1 MPNTSPSTH
10 DNPLLQATTANAL
23 PSFSRIKPEHALPAM
38 EHLLSNNRQRI
49 NQLLKDINSG
59 TTPVS
64 WQALVTPME
73 AWDDDLSQ
81 AWSPISHM
89 NSVVSSD
96 ERRDAYNA
104 CLPLLSAYST
114 EMGQNQ
120 DLYKAYKKLAAS
132 EEFKTLNT
140 EQKTSIEHALRDFR
154 LAGIALEG
162 EKKTRY
168 GELKQRM
175 SELTSK
181 FGENVMDATQAWTKV
196 ITDKTELAGL
206 PDSALAL
213 AQQQLQQKAKDS
225 EANEAGYLFTLD
237 FPSYFPVLTYCENR
251 ELRHEMYKAYATRAS
266 DRYSESG
273 GDNKFDNSS
282 VMNEILALRHEL
294 SLLLD
299 FKNYAEYSVASKMA
313 NDPQQV
319 IDFLIDLAEKAVPQ
333 AQQEFSELKAYAKE
347 SFNID
352 TLEPWDISFYAEQLR
367 QHRYSISQELIRPY
381 LPIDTVLKGMF
392 ETVHRLYGINI
403 EEQTEFDTYHPDVRF
418 FHIQKDGEVIA
429 KFYFDLYAR
438 DKKRGGAWMDE
449 CRVRRTLENGALQLP
464 VAYLVCNFSPAVDG
478 KPALLTH
485 DELTTLFHEFGHG
498 LHHML
503 TQIKTAAVS
512 GINGVAW
519 DAVELPSQFMENWCW
534 EKEALAF
541 ISGHYETGESL
552 PDELLE
558 KMLAAKNFQSAM
570 IMARQLEFSLF
581 DFRMHREYQ
590 PELNAEEQ
598 MVYISSIIA
607 DVRSQVAVVPIVEY
621 NRFQNSFSHIF
632 AGGYAAGYYS
642 YKWAEVLSADAFS
655 RFEEE
660 GIFNTTTGQSF
671 LTEILQ
677 KGGSEEPAV
686 LFERFRGRAPTTDA
700 LLRHCGIE
708 THTQGAL

>member
-1 MPNTSPSTH
+1 MPNTSPSTD

-23 PSFSRIKPEHALPAM
+23 PSFSRIKAEHALPAM
-38 EHLLSNNRQRI
+38 EQLLNNNRQRI

-73 AWDDDLSQ
+73 AWDDELSQ
-81 AWSPISHM
+81 AWSPVSHM

-162 EKKTRY
+162 EKKSRY

-213 AQQQLQQKAKDS
+213 AQQQAKAK
-225 EANEAGYLFTLD
+225 EQEGYLFTLD

-266 DRYSESG
+266 DRYSESDG
-273 GDNKFDNSS
+273 NNKFDNSA

-294 SLLLD
+294 SQLLD
-299 FKNYAEYSVASKMA
+299 FNNYAEYSVATKMA

-319 IDFLIDLAEKAVPQ
+319 IDFLTDLAEKAVPQ
-333 AQQEFSELKAYAKE
+333 AQQEFSELKVYAKE

-403 EEQTEFDTYHPDVRF
+403 EEQTEFDSYHPDVRF

-449 CRVRRTLENGALQLP
+449 CRVRRTLESGALQLP

-541 ISGHYETGESL
+541 ISGHYETGEPL

-590 PELNAEEQ
+590 PELNAEQ
-598 MVYISSIIA
+598 QKNYISSIIE

-621 NRFQNSFSHIF
+621 NRFQNSFSHVF

-655 RFEEE
+655 RFEDE

-686 LFERFRGRAPTTDA
+686 LFERFRGRTPTTDA
-700 LLRHCGIE
+700 LLRHCGID

>member
-1 MPNTSPSTH
+1 MPNTSPSTN
-10 DNPLLQATTANAL
+10 DNPLLQATTVNAL

-38 EHLLSNNRQRI
+38 EHLLNNNRQRI

-73 AWDDDLSQ
+73 AWDDELSQ
-81 AWSPISHM
+81 AWSPVSHM

-162 EKKTRY
+162 EQKSRY

-213 AQQQLQQKAKDS
+213 AQQQAKAK
-225 EANEAGYLFTLD
+225 EQEGYLFTLD

-273 GDNKFDNSS
+273 GDNKFDNSG

-294 SLLLD
+294 SQLLD
-299 FKNYAEYSVASKMA
+299 FNNYAEYSVASKMA

-319 IDFLIDLAEKAVPQ
+319 IDFLTDLAEKAVPQ
-333 AQQEFSELKAYAKE
+333 AKQEFSELKAYAKE

-541 ISGHYETGESL
+541 ISGHYETGEPL

-598 MVYISSIIA
+598 NNYINSIIE

-655 RFEEE
+655 RFEDE

-677 KGGSEEPAV
+677 KGGSEEPAI

-700 LLRHCGIE
+700 LLSHCGIDS
-708 THTQGAL
+708 HTQGAL

>member
-590 PELNAEEQ
+590 PEINAEEQ

>member
-1 MPNTSPSTH
+1 MS
-10 DNPLLQATTANAL
+10 NPLLQPVSANSL
-23 PSFSRIKPEHALPAM
+23 PLFSQIKAEHAQPAM
-38 EHLLSNNRQRI
+38 EQLLASNRERI
-49 NQLLKDINSG
+49 NTLLAAINSG
-59 TTPVS
+59 ETPVS
-64 WQALVTPME
+64 WEALVTPME
-73 AWDDDLSQ
+73 AWDDELSQ
-81 AWSPISHM
+81 AWSPVSHM
-89 NSVVSSD
+89 NSVVNSD
-96 ERRDAYNA
+96 ELRDAYNA

-120 DLYKAYKKLAAS
+120 DLYKAYKKLADS
-132 EEFKTLNT
+132 DEFANLST
-140 EQKTSIEHALRDFR
+140 EQKTAIEHALRDFR

-162 EKKTRY
+162 EKKARY
-168 GELKQRM
+168 GEIKQRL

-196 ITDKTELAGL
+196 ITDKAELAGL

-213 AQQQLQQKAKDS
+213 AQQQAESKDK
-225 EANEAGYLFTLD
+225 EGYLFTLD

-251 ELRHEMYKAYATRAS
+251 ELRHEMYKAYLTRAS

-273 GDNKFDNSS
+273 GDNKFDNAE

-294 SLLLD
+294 ANLLD
-299 FKNYAEYSVASKMA
+299 FNNYAEYSVASKMA
-313 NDPQQV
+313 EEPQQV
-319 IDFLIDLAEKAVPQ
+319 IDFLQDLANKAVPQ
-333 AQQEFSELKAYAKE
+333 AKQEFTELSAYAKE
-347 SFNID
+347 TFGFDN
-352 TLEPWDISFYAEQLR
+352 LEPWDVSYCAEQLR
-367 QHRYSISQELIRPY
+367 QHKYSISQELIRPY
-381 LPIDTVLKGMF
+381 LPIDTALKGMF
-392 ETVHRLYGINI
+392 ETVTRLYGIKI
-403 EEQTEFDTYHPDVRF
+403 EEQNSFDTYHDDVRF
-418 FHIQKDGEVIA
+418 FHIEKDGELIA
-429 KFYFDLYAR
+429 KFYLDLYAR

-449 CRVRRTLENGALQLP
+449 CRVRRETAQGLQLP
-464 VAYLVCNFSPAVDG
+464 VAYLVCNFSPAVGD
-478 KPALLTH
+478 KPALLTS

-541 ISGHYETGESL
+541 ISGHYESGEPL
-552 PDELLE
+552 PGELLE

-570 IMARQLEFSLF
+570 MMVRQLEFSLF
-581 DFRMHREYQ
+581 DFRMHKEYQ
-590 PELNAEEQ
+590 PGLADAEQ
-598 MVYISSIIA
+598 ANYIQGILD
-607 DVRSQVAVVPIVEY
+607 DVRSQVAVVPIVDY

-655 RFEEE
+655 LFEEE
-660 GIFNTTTGQSF
+660 GIFNTKTGQSF
-671 LTEILQ
+671 LNEILQ

-700 LLRHCGIE
+700 LLKHCGINTKQE
-708 THTQGAL
+708 A